1 MTSKKF
7 WIIIALLIIALPYA
21 AFAQSPL
28 GIGGYET
35 ALKPTGFFALWI
47 QWLNEQQK
55 NFYFAMT
62 QALKRMGDNPC
73 HSLVLVGLSFA
84 YGIFHAAGPGHGK
97 AVISSYLIA
106 NETALRRGILLSFIS
121 SMLQAVSAV
130 LIVSAAW
137 FLLRGTGI
145 SMNSTTRTMEIASF
159 ALITIFG
166 LILFFKKLPK
176 IWKQVLSN
184 SAPSQP
190 LQSAA
195 QTQEIP
201 AQSTTSFGKK
211 AVVRL
216 HYAKE
221 KAEQTGFNHSF
232 VGNSDI
238 CTACGNSHIVS
249 PELVTEEFN
258 WKTAWSAII
267 AVGLRP
273 CTGALIV
280 LTFAMLN
287 GIIIGGLLSVFAM
300 ALGTFIT
307 VATLATLAVTTKNFA
322 LRFANNNAKAMR
334 IQALIE
340 ALAALFIVLFG
351 TSLLIAAL
359 LYS

>member
-1 MTSKKF
+1 MKIKKTG
-7 WIIIALLIIALPYA
+7 IIIVLIIIVLPYA
-21 AFAQSPL
+21 AFAQSPF
-28 GIGGYET
+28 GVGGYET
-35 ALKPTGFFALWI
+35 ALKPTGLFSHWF

-55 NFYFAMT
+55 SFYFAMT
-62 QALKRMGDNPC
+62 QALKRMGDNPW

-121 SMLQAVSAV
+121 SMLQAVSAI

-145 SMNSTTRTMEIASF
+145 SMNSATRAMEIASF

-166 LILFFKKLPK
+166 LFLFLKKVSQ
-176 IWKQVLSN
+176 IWKQ
-184 SAPSQP
+184 APSNTAPAPPMQNTT
-190 LQSAA
+190 L
-195 QTQEIP
+195 TQQLP
-201 AQSTTSFGKK
+201 SQSTTSFKIKTG
-211 AVVRL
+211 VRL
-216 HYAKE
+216 NYAKE
-221 KAEQTGFNHSF
+221 KAAQTGFNHNF
-232 VGNSDI
+232 IGDDNI
-238 CTACGNSHIVS
+238 CATCGNSHIVS
-249 PELVTEEFN
+249 PELIAEEFN

-273 CTGALIV
+273 CAGALIV

-322 LRFANNNAKAMR
+322 LRFANNSANFMR
-334 IQALIE
+334 IQAFLE

-351 TSLLIAAL
+351 VSLLIAAL
-359 LYS
+359 LD